1 VAIFNPLTPV
11 QNNLP
16 EVQYPSYL
24 KKKTKIVS
32 AESLLR
38 WISKLRTSLGWLRRI
53 HNILE
58 GVNERTGQLA
68 GDRLRR
74 VLRWNA
80 GGMAEDQIPAH
91 LWRVNRLIPAITLS
105 MKFYC
110 ANIYCVQSYR
120 TSTLLATI
128 LKTFL
133 KKYIIF
139 NLFRAIAASAPVAQF
154 TAPCDA
160 FGRIVTADYSQQV
173 NHFLTV
179 TEPQLENH

>member
-1 VAIFNPLTPV
+1 VAIFNPFTPV
-11 QNNLP
+11 QNNLS
-16 EVQYPSYL
+16 EVQSPSYL

-91 LWRVNRLIPAITLS
+91 LWRVNRLIPAIISS
-105 MKFYC
+105 MKF
-110 ANIYCVQSYR
+110 YCVQSYR

-173 NHFLTV
+173 NHF
-179 TEPQLENH
+179 